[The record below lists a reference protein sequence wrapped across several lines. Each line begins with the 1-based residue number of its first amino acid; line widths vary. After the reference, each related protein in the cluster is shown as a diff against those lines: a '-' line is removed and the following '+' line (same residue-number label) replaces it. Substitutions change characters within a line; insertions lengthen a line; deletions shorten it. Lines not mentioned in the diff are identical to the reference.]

1 MGLKLGYTPQMAMFN
16 GEKWWSNVQFLGYPI
31 IWFMTIFILSS
42 INYMCY
48 NDCYRYLWFA
58 MVKTNIIIVSIIII
72 ITYLIILML
81 LIILRIIMIGK
92 KWKKQNN
99 IMGTITIIMV
109 RRIMAP
115 SWLWWLSSLT
125 IWFTMVIGQTQRN
138 NMEVSENRGTPK
150 SSIFVWDVPW
160 NKPFFHHPAMGTPI
174 SGNLHIIMCLV
185 VYLPLWKMMEF
196 VSWGYDIPY
205 WKVIIQSCC
214 HVPNHQPDL

>member
-1 MGLKLGYTPQMAMFN
+1 
-16 GEKWWSNVQFLGYPI
+16 
-31 IWFMTIFILSS
+31 
-42 INYMCY
+42 
-48 NDCYRYLWFA
+48 
-58 MVKTNIIIVSIIII
+58 
-72 ITYLIILML
+72 
-81 LIILRIIMIGK
+81 
-92 KWKKQNN
+92 
-99 IMGTITIIMV
+99 MGTITIIMV

-174 SGNLHIIMCLV
+174 SGNLHIIICLV

-196 VSWGYDIPY
+196 VSWGYDIPME
-205 WKVIIQSCC
+205 KNGKIK
-214 HVPNHQPDL
+214 HVPNHQPVKRNLLTNQSAPSKSRLWESGNCVHGLDPGRKVHSCSHSLPQIC